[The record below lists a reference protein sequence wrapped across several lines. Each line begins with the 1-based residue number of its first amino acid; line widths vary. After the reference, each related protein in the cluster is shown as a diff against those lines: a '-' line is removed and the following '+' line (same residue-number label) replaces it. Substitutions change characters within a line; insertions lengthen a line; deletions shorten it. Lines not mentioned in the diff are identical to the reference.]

1 MTNAEG
7 LGGRREAGCRI
18 FVTRQRR
25 AQTGDV
31 ELLGETVVV
40 QVIAVRRVYGWIE
53 LDQHIAGLH
62 RLPVLHS
69 N

>member
-1 MTNAEG
+1 MQNRP
-7 LGGRREAGCRI
+7 RRAARSWLQN
-18 FVTRQRR
+18 FRRTQRR
-25 AQTGDV
+25 AQSRDV

-53 LDQHIAGLH
+53 LDQHVAGLH